1 MAIKFDSTKI
11 DLGNNNIFYKKYN
24 KDNLILISYSS
35 EGTIQ
40 WAKHIVGKAST
51 LGKSEDGGFIL
62 GGDFENIKLGNTDL
76 NTNILK
82 FDNNGEV
89 EWTKTTSYNISSII
103 ETKDKG
109 LVVTGDFQDNIIMDD
124 EVSLKSL
131 GGYDGILVKYDAN
144 NEVEWCKSVGGNGS
158 DRFEKL

>member
-131 GGYDGILVKYDAN
+131 GGYDGAKALVEMAQIDLK
-144 NEVEWCKSVGGNGS
+144 
-158 DRFEKL
+158 KL